1 LVRTFIAVDLPEE
14 LRSKIAQIQSRFDDF
29 KFKLVDPSLVHITM
43 KFLGEV
49 PEEQIDE
56 IAKAMD
62 DISYAPFEV
71 SLRGVG
77 AFPKPKF
84 AKVVWIGC
92 EGNFDELHRLVEESL
107 SPFGFKKEAH
117 DFNAHATLARVKY
130 LPKKNKEKFLQLIEE
145 LKDIEIGTMQA
156 DAIRLKRSTLTPE
169 GPLYDTLHE
178 VRLK

>member
-1 LVRTFIAVDLPEE
+1 MRTFIAVDLPEE
-14 LRSKIAQIQSRFDDF
+14 LHSEIAQVQSKFDDF

-49 PEEQIDE
+49 PEEQISD

-62 DISYAPFEV
+62 GISYAPFKV
-71 SLRGVG
+71 SLHGVG

-92 EGNFDELHRLVEESL
+92 EGDFNGLHHLVEESL
-107 SPFGFKKEAH
+107 SPFGFKKDAH
-117 DFNAHATLARVKY
+117 DFTAHATLARVKY

-145 LKDIEIGTMQA
+145 LRDIEIGTMQA